1 MKERPSALIEELDA
15 YRGIVCAV
23 GAGGKKSVLY
33 QLVREHAGH
42 IALTATVQ
50 MTEFPE
56 DLPVERIVDDETML
70 RDRVL
75 AAARSGSVAYACPS
89 KKAGRYSGVSP
100 ETIRSIHEEGGFDAS
115 YVKADGARM
124 RWIKAPD
131 AGEPMLVQGADVVIP
146 VVSAR
151 AIGEPL
157 DERVAHR
164 IERVA
169 AVTGLAKGNLLTP
182 EAVGRLLA
190 SDVGALQGSAGARVA
205 PVINMVDNEQQE
217 EMARAAAI
225 AAIEMTSRFDR
236 VVLCCLRRSSSPVVA
251 VVTR

>member
-1 MKERPSALIEELDA
+1 MTAHSGSLIEELDA
-15 YRGIVCAV
+15 YQGIICAV

-33 QLVREHAGH
+33 QLVREHAGR
-42 IALTATVQ
+42 IALTTTVH
-50 MTEFPE
+50 MSAFPE
-56 DLPVERIVDDETML
+56 DLQVERIVDDETML
-70 RDRVL
+70 PDRVL

-100 ETIRSIHEEGGFDAS
+100 EMIRSIHEDGGFDAS
-115 YVKADGARM
+115 FVKADGARM
-124 RWIKAPD
+124 RWIKAPEE
-131 AGEPMLVQGADVVIP
+131 GEPLLVPGADVVIP

-157 DERVAHR
+157 EERVAHR

-169 AVTGLAKGNLLTP
+169 AAAGVAPGKLLTP

-190 SDVGALQGSAGARVA
+190 SDAGALQGTAGARVA
-205 PVINMVDNEQQE
+205 PVINMVDNDRQE
-217 EMARAAAI
+217 ELARAAAT
-225 AAIEMTSRFDR
+225 AAIEMTSRFDQ
-236 VVLCCLRRSSSPVVA
+236 VVLCCLRRSLSPVVA